1 MASIFTDED
10 TIKLINQIISK
21 INFYSN
27 SYLLIN
33 NLDFLDSQADKFFDI
48 FLYYYKTYQVCQEK
62 RINQN

>member
-10 TIKLINQIISK
+10 TIKLINHIISK

-33 NLDFLDSQADKFFDI
+33 NLDFLDNQADKFFDI
-48 FLYYYKTYQVCQEK
+48 FLYY
-62 RINQN
+62 

>member
-10 TIKLINQIISK
+10 TIKLINHIISK

-33 NLDFLDSQADKFFDI
+33 KLDFLEYQADKLFDI
-48 FLYYYKTYQVCQEK
+48 QKMLY
-62 RINQN
+62 NQI

>member
-10 TIKLINQIISK
+10 TIKLINHIISK

-33 NLDFLDSQADKFFDI
+33 NLKKGGQNGK
-48 FLYYYKTYQVCQEK
+48 LYFSL
-62 RINQN
+62 IL